1 MLSLKHKSFLPHI
14 VQPSCLSLILTCIY
28 CFLSSVRLLYL
39 VLYLLCPLSCQY
51 SCFVVYPSLIQA
63 FCVFAVHTGNPSLPS
78 SSKGAEKKQKK
89 QTYKLSEGPQRGE
102 ETDERDEKE
111 NRFEFLTIEKK
122 KNVSQN
128 SLQKMPVLTTTLVR
142 QESIAGRTRFNIG
155 EAILTSLSLSKKSR
169 PCNPR

>member
-1 MLSLKHKSFLPHI
+1 M
-14 VQPSCLSLILTCIY
+14 
-28 CFLSSVRLLYL
+28 RLLYL

-155 EAILTSLSLSKKSR
+155 EAIFNIIVSFQKIKTL
-169 PCNPR
+169 